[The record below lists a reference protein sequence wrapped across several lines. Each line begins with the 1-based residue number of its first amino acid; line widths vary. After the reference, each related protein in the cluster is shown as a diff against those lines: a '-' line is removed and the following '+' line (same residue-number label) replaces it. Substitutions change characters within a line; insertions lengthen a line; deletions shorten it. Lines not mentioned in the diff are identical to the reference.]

1 MAIKYL
7 SNINL
12 SNNQLT
18 GFKVD
23 NETGSDPTGLSG
35 KGQLIYRTDTDQ
47 LKYHTGS
54 NTWVVV
60 GSGSGSGTVTSITN
74 AADSGTGTA
83 ITSAGTFTFTGG
95 TNVTTSISGTTVTI
109 NSTDQYVGTVTSVTL
124 NNGTFIDVNST
135 GTAVAPVFA
144 PDLSAGGSASAT
156 TFLRGDNTWATPA
169 GSYTSWTLGAT
180 TGTDNEIAD
189 GDDVDILGG
198 TGISSS
204 IATVGVKS
212 TLTLTL
218 DNTAVSA
225 GSYTLASITVD
236 AQGRLTA
243 ASSGSAGDITEV
255 AAATAVAQ
263 RGIKVTSGTGPIPVV
278 GLDIIGQ
285 TNLGATA
292 AVGDELI
299 IYDLS
304 TTTNKSITVANLI
317 AAAPQGDITGVTA
330 GVGMSGGG
338 TTGTVTLTNAGV
350 TSAVASTGISV
361 SGATGAVTFTNTGV
375 TSIVAGTNVSISG
388 ATGAVTI
395 NADIQG
401 DITAVTASTSNA
413 KKGITVATG
422 TGPIPDVGLDI
433 IGQTNLAA
441 TAAVDD
447 ELVIY
452 DLSTTTNKSITVA
465 NLVAAAPQ
473 GDITSVTAG
482 VGMSGGGST
491 GAVTLTNAGVT
502 SAVAGSDISVSS
514 ATGAVT
520 IAYTGN
526 TGTMSSWTLAG
537 DSGSSQAITNGNTA
551 SIIGIV
557 AGAAGAGIQ
566 TQANATDELELELKL
581 SNLNTVTTIA
591 GTDYLVS
598 SKLGTSANQKISFQN
613 IHVDQWG
620 DAEGDIAMGTNKIT
634 GMGDPTATQDAAT
647 KNYVDT
653 AVVGNLVYQGGYNAS
668 TNSPDLD
675 SGSNIAITKG
685 WTYTVTAD
693 GLFFTEQV
701 RIGDVLIAEEDMSAT
716 GGSTLAKWTTVQ
728 NNIDL
733 ASATTVGLA
742 SFPTAGGLSISAGA
756 AVSVPNSGVSAASY
770 GTSAKTLT
778 ATVDAKGFVTA
789 MAEPA
794 IAITASQ
801 VTDFCDAV
809 ETCADSNLTYAVN
822 IGTGS
827 AVTYTVNHA
836 LGTQDVIVQIYDT
849 TTYDTI
855 YADVVRTDTAN
866 VEITTVSAIALN
878 GARVLVSKCA

>member
-54 NTWVVV
+54 DTWVVV
-60 GSGSGSGTVTSITN
+60 GSGSGSGTVTSVALTE
-74 AADSGTGTA
+74 TGTA
-83 ITSAGTFTFTGG
+83 LTITGSPITGAGTLNIAGAGSSSQVILGDLSLATLPVSGVTSVATSNGTFVNVTGG
-95 TNVTTSISGTTVTI
+95 TITATGTITGDL
-109 NSTDQYVGTVTSVTL
+109 SA
-124 NNGTFIDVNST
+124 T
-135 GTAVAPVFA
+135 GTA
-144 PDLSAGGSASAT
+144 SGT
-156 TFLRGDNTWATPA
+156 TFLRGDNVWATPA

-218 DNTAVSA
+218 DNTTVSA

-243 ASSGSAGDITEV
+243 ASSGSSGDITEV

-317 AAAPQGDITGVTA
+317 AAAPQGDLTGLTA
-330 GVGMSGGG
+330 GTAISI
-338 TTGTVTLTNAGV
+338 TSPTGPVPTINNTGV

-375 TSIVAGTNVSISG
+375 TSIVAGTNVTISG

-395 NADIQG
+395 NADTQG

-441 TAAVDD
+441 TAAVGD
-447 ELVIY
+447 ELIIY

-465 NLVAAAPQ
+465 NLIAAAPQ
-473 GDITSVTAG
+473 GDITGVTAG
-482 VGMSGGGST
+482 VGMSGGGTT
-491 GAVTLTNAGVT
+491 GTVTLTNAGVT

-520 IAYTGN
+520 ISYTGS

-537 DSGSSQAITNGNTA
+537 DSGTPQTISNTNTA
-551 SIIGIV
+551 SIIGI
-557 AGAAGAGIQ
+557 AAGLAAAGIQ

-581 SNLNTVTTIA
+581 ANILTVT
-591 GTDYLVS
+591 S
-598 SKLGTSANQKISFQN
+598 
-613 IHVDQWG
+613 VD
-620 DAEGDIAMGTNKIT
+620 
-634 GMGDPTATQDAAT
+634 PAA
-647 KNYVDT
+647 
-653 AVVGNLVYQGGYNAS
+653 
-668 TNSPDLD
+668 
-675 SGSNIAITKG
+675 
-685 WTYTVTAD
+685 
-693 GLFFTEQV
+693 
-701 RIGDVLIAEEDMSAT
+701 
-716 GGSTLAKWTTVQ
+716 
-728 NNIDL
+728 
-733 ASATTVGLA
+733 
-742 SFPTAGGLSISAGA
+742 
-756 AVSVPNSGVSAASY
+756 
-770 GTSAKTLT
+770 
-778 ATVDAKGFVTA
+778 
-789 MAEPA
+789 
-794 IAITASQ
+794 
-801 VTDFCDAV
+801 DF
-809 ETCADSNLTYAVN
+809 
-822 IGTGS
+822 
-827 AVTYTVNHA
+827 
-836 LGTQDVIVQIYDT
+836 
-849 TTYDTI
+849 
-855 YADVVRTDTAN
+855 
-866 VEITTVSAIALN
+866 
-878 GARVLVSKCA
+878 